1 MGDEDR
7 SDELKTKKRIPT
19 TVVLEFSH
27 HHGRSSGGSSSGV
40 SAGGGSGI
48 DVGTPV
54 DGGGV
59 VTAVTPTTVTV
70 EFPGGVPEGP
80 VRLPGSE
87 TTVVRET
94 ASTDSQPGSAP
105 AGGLPWGGEDDLEVA
120 GGLGTSASEVVQLAD
135 ALHRRYRLPCPG
147 SRSGSVRL
155 VETTSEGEMPAR
167 EVLNVANTGSC
178 PCSIFIA
185 AFAGSGQVLT
195 NVRIDPGEVLPVFR
209 APPEAGVVAVACSG
223 GCQSEGCVGEV
234 TIAVPVA

>member
-7 SDELKTKKRIPT
+7 SDELKTKKRIRT
-19 TVVLEFSH
+19 TVIFEFSH
-27 HHGRSSGGSSSGV
+27 HHGRSSGGSSGIST
-40 SAGGGSGI
+40 GGGSGI

-59 VTAVTPTTVTV
+59 VTAVTTTTVTV

-80 VRLPGSE
+80 VRLPGSD

-94 ASTDSQPGSAP
+94 GSTDSQPASASV
-105 AGGLPWGGEDDLEVA
+105 GGTPWGGEDDLEVA
-120 GGLGTSASEVVQLAD
+120 GGLGTSVSEVVQLAD
-135 ALHRRYRLPCPG
+135 TLHRRYRLPCPG
-147 SRSGSVRL
+147 SRSRSVRL
-155 VETTSEGEMPAR
+155 VETTSDGEKPAR
-167 EVLNVANTGSC
+167 EVLNIANTGSC

-185 AFAGSGQVLT
+185 AFSGSGQLLSSIS
-195 NVRIDPGEVLPVFR
+195 IDPGEVLPVFR